1 MNTRTPRARRIAA
14 AIAVIAVSLA
24 LPATAYA
31 DPVLNLPDPQGP
43 ACDAFKQ
50 EVPNYK
56 ALATEPV
63 GNALASIPEI
73 STFNSAISGQLNPKV
88 NIVDVLNNG
97 PYVVFAPNNQAFD
110 QLPPGKLDA
119 LKSDQAALLDLVYYH
134 VFLSLLSPED
144 VAGQWN
150 TQQGAQVKVT
160 GKGGDIQVNDT
171 ARVLCGGIQ
180 AAKAR
185 IYIIDHVLDIAN
197 APAAI
202 PVAPSLP
209 PPAAPAS

>member
-110 QLPPGKLDA
+110 QLPPGKLDS

-134 VFLSLLSPED
+134 VFLSLS
-144 VAGQWN
+144 
-150 TQQGAQVKVT
+150 
-160 GKGGDIQVNDT
+160 
-171 ARVLCGGIQ
+171 
-180 AAKAR
+180 
-185 IYIIDHVLDIAN
+185 
-197 APAAI
+197 
-202 PVAPSLP
+202 
-209 PPAAPAS
+209 PASGTLSRAPR